1 MPRSYGVVDHR
12 DARGEIWAYGLRNL
26 CRMAFDSKTGDLRAA
41 DIGQERVEEVN
52 LIERGGNDGREF
64 TSGISTAMTRNRD

>member
-1 MPRSYGVVDHR
+1 
-12 DARGEIWAYGLRNL
+12 
-26 CRMAFDSKTGDLRAA
+26 MAFDSKTGDLRAA

-64 TSGISTAMTRNRD
+64 TSGI